1 MRFDLEPDF
10 ISVRFFRNWD
20 GDPEVA
26 DHVPFKM
33 VSVGNNQLILV
44 VCPHHAGVIHEI
56 DRLISF
62 FQTLIQRQ
70 VNGNSI
76 MNRSEI
82 KHIVVKDICRSVFM
96 LHDDRHLIQS
106 GIRVIGDASLE
117 TEPEPEDE
125 DGARNG
131 DVEKEYRMRL
141 IFYQLFSFYLPPPL
155 RIRVK
160 PFWPHRRYLRH
171 CQGMPV

>member
-1 MRFDLEPDF
+1 MNGD
-10 ISVRFFRNWD
+10 SVVD
-20 GDPEVA
+20 
-26 DHVPFKM
+26 
-33 VSVGNNQLILV
+33 
-44 VCPHHAGVIHEI
+44 
-56 DRLISF
+56 
-62 FQTLIQRQ
+62 
-70 VNGNSI
+70 
-76 MNRSEI
+76 RSEI

-141 IFYQLFSFYLPPPL
+141 IFYQLFSFYLPPPFGL
-155 RIRVK
+155 E
-160 PFWPHRRYLRH
+160 
-171 CQGMPV
+171 